1 MKKTN
6 HLLHL
11 VLAFFTAGLWLFIYI
26 PLLVVRAAKPETSNL
41 HPNFSQSNLEPTVQS
56 SATQPNVESGWEPKA
71 QEVQASKKKWYEPLE
86 LSATNLGYKEGSG
99 MFSSVP
105 YQLNCGHIIRAKN
118 FSSTN
123 SKIGKKVF
131 CVVCSAP
138 RDVMG
143 PAQNLR

>member
-11 VLAFFTAGLWLFIYI
+11 VLVFFTAGLWLFVYI
-26 PLLVVRAAKPETSNL
+26 PLLIVRASSQKASYPNQTS
-41 HPNFSQSNLEPTVQS
+41 FESNLEPPIQS
-56 SATQPNVESGWEPKA
+56 RTNQPDTESDGLPSIE
-71 QEVQASKKKWYEPLE
+71 EVHERTNTANKG
-86 LSATNLGYKEGSG
+86 LSAKNLGYKEGSG
-99 MFSSVP
+99 MFNSVP
-105 YQLNCGHIIRAKN
+105 YQLNCGHIIRAKVIY
-118 FSSTN
+118 SSTN

-131 CVVCSAP
+131 CVICEAP

>member
-11 VLAFFTAGLWLFIYI
+11 VLAFFTAGLWLFVYI
-26 PLLVVRAAKPETSNL
+26 PLLIVRAAKSETSNL
-41 HPNFSQSNLEPTVQS
+41 NSNFLKSNLEPSIQGSTN
-56 SATQPNVESGWEPKA
+56 QPDTESDGLPSIE
-71 QEVQASKKKWYEPLE
+71 EVSERTNTG

-99 MFSSVP
+99 TFSSVP

-131 CVVCSAP
+131 CVICSAP